1 MKQKY
6 YLSLADAKAAIQEL
20 SIKTLTEYKKRYKEN
35 PLLPCKPNRIYF
47 KEWTT
52 WREFLDIESHIY
64 SAFHDAMLA
73 VQELSIKTRHE
84 YIGRYKED
92 PRLPSNPNKWYS
104 AEWVNWTYFL
114 QTRSNFYIDIKDA
127 QLAVKTLSIKSK
139 DEYHKRYK
147 EDYRLPSH
155 PQQTYDNKWTDWQSF
170 LGTALKFYSCISEA
184 QQAIKA
190 LSIKTKYEYQKRYK
204 EDPSLPSNPS
214 STYSNE
220 WKGWTAFC
228 NAAYKVYL
236 SLAEAKISVKV
247 LGIKTTS
254 EYFERYKEDRRL
266 PANPSQ
272 RYANEWS
279 NWSTFLNI
287 PKTFYPNLEQA
298 QNAAQAL
305 KIKKI
310 TEYKKRYTEDPSLP
324 AAPDAMYKS
333 AWVSWATF
341 LNTANKFYPNLANAQ
356 KSVHAL
362 TIKSRN
368 EYRMRYKEDP
378 QLTSIPEKL
387 YASEWSTWENFLN
400 TKNKIYPNLFLAQQ
414 ATQAL
419 SISSITEYRHR
430 YKEDPYLSAC
440 PDRIYPEEWHSW
452 MMFFGR
458 PTKEFYSSLEEAQQA
473 AQALSIAYI
482 TEYTKRYKED
492 PRLPAHPNI
501 IYPSEWTNWPDF
513 LNSTSKFYP
522 NILLAQQATLA
533 LSISTTTEY
542 RQRYKED
549 SRLPANPHKIYSQEW
564 SNWPTFLKTSKNYY
578 LNLADAQKAVQAL
591 QMMTITEYKKAYI
604 KDPLLPCSPER
615 VFANEWVSWSD
626 FLNNAKE
633 FYPTQADAQQAT
645 HVLEI
650 KTQIEYSKR
659 YKEDPCLP
667 ASPNVVYA
675 NVWQG
680 WPTFLLPKTIVN
692 IETLKIA
699 CKVLNITS
707 SITYRTI
714 QKEYK
719 QLPSK
724 PDKKFKNWV
733 DWYDLLNIP
742 RPYSYEELR
751 LIVLKYKCKTFK
763 DYNNIRTKL
772 NDPQMPSSPEEV
784 YKSCGWTNSYD
795 FFGTVRP
802 YQIKYF
808 APKWKEWADLVV
820 EFLRSAKGGDTKI
833 KDLCEFIREYI
844 EPNGFEISPLEYLT
858 RGKTNIQPMLE
869 MFEKVSVVR
878 KKKWLFS
885 VNEFLSWIIGNY
897 LTIEDEDTGE
907 VSRIKGAKN
916 PFLHINFDGEQAP
929 VSLNE
934 TNKLALPYQF
944 VKSAREWILPPNSM
958 LNKTSYSELHH
969 LLKFSADWI
978 QIDDSFVIDPSDP
991 DCVTKID
998 GDKKFLW
1005 LPIYWTY
1012 TYALMQLP
1020 ARGRQIVY
1028 CDSGE
1033 ADSEVPEIQNNKIVW
1048 KQNLNILAS
1057 RTKHQS
1063 MVSKTKDN
1071 DFGVY
1076 YTSNK
1081 TNFNG
1086 EGYAIPFMPQELAY
1100 WLIKLR
1106 KWQEKYNPIDAPTK
1120 WFDCTRTNLNEIQR
1134 KQKGINCFLFRDYQ
1148 ENEPG
1153 TFAGRLAS
1161 RLAAALFFSS
1171 EDQLVSAT
1179 FSEQNFNECHHQLAL
1194 QQSIAL
1200 TPFKSAYTPHSMRV
1214 SLINAYAYEF
1224 GMPLEVIMKLVGHSS
1239 IIMSI
1244 YYLKSGK
1251 TGANIRERI
1260 ELGEKQALSQGAET
1274 LRGFIESQR
1283 IEQCKTQLIA
1293 NNPEFLLTINN
1304 ARPSSSYLFKDFGI
1318 CPVGGAFCSDGGAP
1332 VAMKANIYHPVNA
1345 GYLGEQNC
1353 IQCRFFVTGPAFMM
1367 GLTALFNEVSLA
1379 VNTQSHRYAKL
1390 ESELNK
1396 TVTQIDVLSHE
1407 IYQQKIQNEHLAKLE
1422 AEKLQLQ
1429 ATRRKLNSE
1438 IETRA
1443 KKMDLYM
1450 SDMNSTHKHLIS
1462 CKKILNQEKPLDSSK
1477 LHLLVPH
1484 EFEVSFELNDVS
1496 GFHQLS
1502 EVCENAELYHSCSDE
1517 LAVTR
1522 RSQALDK
1529 MLIQNGLNPQFVFLS
1544 EEQQLAVGNQMTQ
1557 LMLTRLQSWEKIDK
1571 LINGSLVLKDFTE
1584 MEGFSSRDIKE
1595 LFANSTPLKLVN

>member
-1 MKQKY
+1 MKKQFYATYIEAKRAVKKLGITTLSEYQKCY
-6 YLSLADAKAAIQEL
+6 KKDSRLPSEPKQIYASEWNNWPIFLGKEVKAFYVTYEEAQHSAQSLG
-20 SIKTLTEYKKRYKEN
+20 IKTLAEYR
-35 PLLPCKPNRIYF
+35 L
-47 KEWTT
+47 
-52 WREFLDIESHIY
+52 
-64 SAFHDAMLA
+64 
-73 VQELSIKTRHE
+73 
-84 YIGRYKED
+84 RYKED
-92 PRLPSNPNKWYS
+92 PKLPYEPNRTYLNEWQGVTAFLGTTHPFYKTYLKAQKATKTLKILTMADYKKHYKKDPRLPADPCRLYS
-104 AEWVNWTYFL
+104 IEWQGWPTFLGKRDKAFYATY
-114 QTRSNFYIDIKDA
+114 KEA
-127 QLAVKTLSIKSK
+127 QLAVEALGISSNS
-139 DEYHKRYK
+139 EYNKRYQ
-147 EDYRLPSH
+147 EDYRLPSK
-155 PQQTYDNKWTDWQSF
+155 PSRI
-170 LGTALKFYSCISEA
+170 YS
-184 QQAIKA
+184 Q
-190 LSIKTKYEYQKRYK
+190 
-204 EDPSLPSNPS
+204 
-214 STYSNE
+214 E
-220 WKGWTAFC
+220 WKGWPSFLKKDNPFYAT
-228 NAAYKVYL
+228 YE
-236 SLAEAKISVKV
+236 EAQYAVKI
-247 LGIKTTS
+247 
-254 EYFERYKEDRRL
+254 
-266 PANPSQ
+266 
-272 RYANEWS
+272 
-279 NWSTFLNI
+279 
-287 PKTFYPNLEQA
+287 
-298 QNAAQAL
+298 L
-305 KIKKI
+305 KIK
-310 TEYKKRYTEDPSLP
+310 T
-324 AAPDAMYKS
+324 
-333 AWVSWATF
+333 V
-341 LNTANKFYPNLANAQ
+341 
-356 KSVHAL
+356 
-362 TIKSRN
+362 
-368 EYRMRYKEDP
+368 
-378 QLTSIPEKL
+378 
-387 YASEWSTWENFLN
+387 
-400 TKNKIYPNLFLAQQ
+400 
-414 ATQAL
+414 
-419 SISSITEYRHR
+419 TEYRLR
-430 YKEDPYLSAC
+430 
-440 PDRIYPEEWHSW
+440 
-452 MMFFGR
+452 
-458 PTKEFYSSLEEAQQA
+458 Q
-473 AQALSIAYI
+473 
-482 TEYTKRYKED
+482 KED
-492 PRLPAHPNI
+492 PRLPAEPI
-501 IYPSEWTNWPDF
+501 RKYPDKWKGWSFFIGTRTEPVYATYIEA
-513 LNSTSKFYP
+513 K
-522 NILLAQQATLA
+522 QAVQALGIKTL
-533 LSISTTTEY
+533 TEY
-542 RQRYKED
+542 QNRYKED
-549 SRLPANPHKIYSQEW
+549 LRLPSQPNNIYSE
-564 SNWPTFLKTSKNYY
+564 NWKSWPNFLGK
-578 LNLADAQKAVQAL
+578 LD
-591 QMMTITEYKKAYI
+591 
-604 KDPLLPCSPER
+604 
-615 VFANEWVSWSD
+615 
-626 FLNNAKE
+626 E
-633 FYPTQADAQQAT
+633 FYLTYEEAYNAVKKLNITTP
-645 HVLEI
+645 H
-650 KTQIEYSKR
+650 EYQNR
-659 YKEDPCLP
+659 YTKDPCLP
-667 ASPNVVYA
+667 PKPNQIYVA
-675 NVWQG
+675 DWQN
-680 WPTFLLPKTIVN
+680 WQTFLLPKVIN
-692 IETLKIA
+692 DLKSLKQA
-699 CKVLNITS
+699 CKTLGILNS
-707 SITYRTI
+707 QQYRQI
-714 QKEYK
+714 QKKYN

-733 DWYDLLNIP
+733 DWYDLLDIP
-742 RPYSYEELR
+742 RPYPYEQLR
-751 LIVLKYKCKTFK
+751 SIVLEHKCHKLADYKKM
-763 DYNNIRTKL
+763 RAEL
-772 NDPQMPSSPEEV
+772 NDPHIPASPIEL
-784 YKSCGWTNSYD
+784 YKGGGWTNSYD
-795 FFGTVRP
+795 FFGNPRP
-802 YQIKYF
+802 YQVTYF
-808 APKWKEWADLVV
+808 TSHWKEWADLII
-820 EFLRSAKGGDTKI
+820 EFLKSAKGGDTKA
-833 KDLCEFIREYI
+833 KDLCEFVREYI
-844 EPNGFEISPLEYLT
+844 EPHNFETSPLEYLT

-869 MFEKVSVVR
+869 LFEQVAITR

-885 VNEFLSWIIGNY
+885 INEFLSWIIGNY

-958 LNKTSYSELHH
+958 LNKTSYSDLHH

-978 QIDDSFVIDPSDP
+978 QIDDSFVTDPSDP

-998 GDKKFLW
+998 GDKRFLW

-1048 KQNLNILAS
+1048 QQNLNSLAS

-1106 KWQEKYNPIDAPTK
+1106 KWQEKYNPIEAPTK

-1179 FSEQNFNECHHQLAL
+1179 YSEQSFNECHHQLAL

-1239 IIMSI
+1239 IIMCI

-1274 LRGFIESQR
+1274 LREFIESQR

-1293 NNPEFLLTINN
+1293 NNPEFLQTINN

-1332 VAMKANIYHPVNA
+1332 VTMKANIYHPVNA

-1429 ATRRKLNSE
+1429 AIRRKLNSE

-1450 SDMNSTHKHLIS
+1450 SDMNSIHKHLLS
-1462 CKKILNQEKPLDSSK
+1462 CKNILNQEKPLNSSK
-1477 LHLLVPH
+1477 LHLIVPH
-1484 EFEVSFELNDVS
+1484 EFEVSFELDDVS
-1496 GFHQLS
+1496 GFQQLS

-1529 MLIQNGLNPQFVFLS
+1529 MLLQNGLSPQFVFLS

-1571 LINGSLVLKDFTE
+1571 LINGSLVLNDFTE
-1584 MEGFSSRDIKE
+1584 AEGLSTRDIKE

>member
-1 MKQKY
+1 MTEYTLRYSEDPRLPSCPNKTYEQDWQGWPSFLGKKVNDF
-6 YLSLADAKAAIQEL
+6 YLTYAEAQKAAQIL
-20 SIKTLTEYKKRYKEN
+20 GIHTRSEYNKRYHEDPRLPSCPNNIYKQDWEN
-35 PLLPCKPNRIYF
+35 L
-47 KEWTT
+47 
-52 WREFLDIESHIY
+52 
-64 SAFHDAMLA
+64 SAFLGKKAKNPYPTIEEAKKATLMLGISKS
-73 VQELSIKTRHE
+73 VE
-84 YIGRYKED
+84 YCQRYHED
-92 PRLPSNPNKWYS
+92 PRLPSNPKI
-104 AEWVNWTYFL
+104 TY
-114 QTRSNFYIDIKDA
+114 
-127 QLAVKTLSIKSK
+127 
-139 DEYHKRYK
+139 
-147 EDYRLPSH
+147 
-155 PQQTYDNKWTDWQSF
+155 QQDWQHWAAF
-170 LGTALKFYSCISEA
+170 LGKEM
-184 QQAIKA
+184 
-190 LSIKTKYEYQKRYK
+190 KY
-204 EDPSLPSNPS
+204 L
-214 STYSNE
+214 
-220 WKGWTAFC
+220 
-228 NAAYKVYL
+228 
-236 SLAEAKISVKV
+236 
-247 LGIKTTS
+247 
-254 EYFERYKEDRRL
+254 
-266 PANPSQ
+266 
-272 RYANEWS
+272 
-279 NWSTFLNI
+279 
-287 PKTFYPNLEQA
+287 
-298 QNAAQAL
+298 
-305 KIKKI
+305 
-310 TEYKKRYTEDPSLP
+310 
-324 AAPDAMYKS
+324 
-333 AWVSWATF
+333 
-341 LNTANKFYPNLANAQ
+341 
-356 KSVHAL
+356 
-362 TIKSRN
+362 
-368 EYRMRYKEDP
+368 
-378 QLTSIPEKL
+378 
-387 YASEWSTWENFLN
+387 
-400 TKNKIYPNLFLAQQ
+400 
-414 ATQAL
+414 
-419 SISSITEYRHR
+419 
-430 YKEDPYLSAC
+430 
-440 PDRIYPEEWHSW
+440 
-452 MMFFGR
+452 
-458 PTKEFYSSLEEAQQA
+458 
-473 AQALSIAYI
+473 
-482 TEYTKRYKED
+482 
-492 PRLPAHPNI
+492 
-501 IYPSEWTNWPDF
+501 
-513 LNSTSKFYP
+513 
-522 NILLAQQATLA
+522 
-533 LSISTTTEY
+533 
-542 RQRYKED
+542 
-549 SRLPANPHKIYSQEW
+549 
-564 SNWPTFLKTSKNYY
+564 Y
-578 LNLADAQKAVQAL
+578 LNLADAQKAVRELAITS
-591 QMMTITEYKKAYI
+591 QMDYKQRFHE
-604 KDPLLPCSPER
+604 DPRLPSNPH
-615 VFANEWVSWSD
+615 NYYSLNWQNWLT
-626 FLNNAKE
+626 FLGDQNR
-633 FYPTQADAQQAT
+633 FYPSFVEAQRATQTLGITSSSGYQRQ
-645 HVLEI
+645 
-650 KTQIEYSKR
+650 YR
-659 YKEDPCLP
+659 EDPRLP
-667 ASPNVVYA
+667 AAPNHVYVA
-675 NVWQG
+675 DWQN
-680 WPTFLLPKTIVN
+680 WQTFLLPEVIN
-692 IETLKIA
+692 DLKSLKQA
-699 CKVLNITS
+699 CKTLGILNS
-707 SITYRTI
+707 HQYRQI
-714 QKEYK
+714 QKKYN
-719 QLPSK
+719 QFPSK

-733 DWYDLLNIP
+733 DWYDLLDIP
-742 RPYSYEELR
+742 RPYPYEKLR
-751 LIVLKYKCKTFK
+751 SIVLEHKCHKLADYKKM
-763 DYNNIRTKL
+763 RAKL
-772 NDPQMPSSPEEV
+772 NDPHIPASPIEL
-784 YKSCGWTNSYD
+784 YKGVGWTNSYD
-795 FFGTVRP
+795 FFGNPRP
-802 YQIKYF
+802 YQVTYF
-808 APKWKEWADLVV
+808 APHWKEWADLII
-820 EFLRSAKGGDTKI
+820 EFLKSAKGGDTKA
-833 KDLCEFIREYI
+833 KDLCEFVREYI
-844 EPNGFEISPLEYLT
+844 EPYNFETSPLEYLT

-869 MFEKVSVVR
+869 LFEQVPITR

-885 VNEFLSWIIGNY
+885 INEFLSWIIGNY
-897 LTIEDEDTGE
+897 LTIEDDDTGE

-958 LNKTSYSELHH
+958 LNKTSYSDLHH

-1012 TYALMQLP
+1012 TYTYALMQLP

-1048 KQNLNILAS
+1048 QQNQNSLAS
-1057 RTKHQS
+1057 LTKHQS

-1293 NNPEFLLTINN
+1293 NNPEFLQTINN

-1429 ATRRKLNSE
+1429 AIRRKLNSE

-1450 SDMNSTHKHLIS
+1450 YDMNSTHKHLIS

-1584 MEGFSSRDIKE
+1584 TEGFSSRDIKE